1 MDLFLDIALSFPT
14 VVLSLLLAVL
24 LGYWALAVLGL
35 FDLDAFE
42 TSLLPDG
49 DALEVGGISGLLMKL
64 GLDGVPLTLIFT
76 VIVLLAWLGCY
87 FIDYALLRAWPEGT
101 LRTATSWLAAP
112 VCLIVA
118 VPFAGLL
125 IQPLKPLFRKAQVT
139 NEVSLLG
146 RTAIVRSPLVDEVRG
161 QAEIDDGGAGLILQ
175 VRAPAGRFVRGDR
188 VVLIE
193 YVAALNAY
201 RVIAEGSDA

>member
-1 MDLFLDIALSFPT
+1 
-14 VVLSLLLAVL
+14 
-24 LGYWALAVLGL
+24 
-35 FDLDAFE
+35 
-42 TSLLPDG
+42 
-49 DALEVGGISGLLMKL
+49 
-64 GLDGVPLTLIFT
+64 
-76 VIVLLAWLGCY
+76 
-87 FIDYALLRAWPEGT
+87 DYALLRAWPEGT
-101 LRTATSWLAAP
+101 LRAATAWLAAP
-112 VCLIVA
+112 VCLIAA

-193 YVAALNAY
+193 YVAALN
-201 RVIAEGSDA
+201 

>member
-1 MDLFLDIALSFPT
+1 NRTMGKSACAGAMLVSPRHSRPGKPSVKHLHHGRRGACMDLFLDIALSFPT

-87 FIDYALLRAWPEGT
+87 FIDYALLRA
-101 LRTATSWLAAP
+101 
-112 VCLIVA
+112 
-118 VPFAGLL
+118 
-125 IQPLKPLFRKAQVT
+125 
-139 NEVSLLG
+139 
-146 RTAIVRSPLVDEVRG
+146 
-161 QAEIDDGGAGLILQ
+161 
-175 VRAPAGRFVRGDR
+175 
-188 VVLIE
+188 
-193 YVAALNAY
+193 
-201 RVIAEGSDA
+201 

>member
-1 MDLFLDIALSFPT
+1 MDLFFNIALSFPT
-14 VVLSLLLAVL
+14 VILSLLLAVL
-24 LGYWALAVLGL
+24 LGYWLLATLGL
-35 FDLDAFE
+35 FDLDSFDSA
-42 TSLLPDG
+42 LLPDG
-49 DALEVGGISGLLMKL
+49 DALQAGGISGLLMKL
-64 GLDGVPLTLIFT
+64 GLDGVPLTLILT

-101 LRTATSWLAAP
+101 LRSTVAWLAAP
-112 VCLIVA
+112 TCLIVA
-118 VPFAGLL
+118 TPFAGLL
-125 IQPLKPLFRKAQVT
+125 IQPLRPLFRKVQVT

-188 VVLIE
+188 VLLVE
-193 YVAALNAY
+193 YLPEKNAY
-201 RVIAEGSDA
+201 KVIAEDGAA